1 MAYFLAQGVFFQ
13 YRLSQIQAGI
23 INVLLH
29 FLLNCAQLRRI
40 YDLMRMSQKIPG
52 RLGQHTIKKC
62 GKITFR

>member
-29 FLLNCAQLRRI
+29 FLLNCAQLGRI